1 MAFSPSKTNCK
12 SHAIS
17 TRWAWTSSKAAGPAP
32 IPRTPS
38 SSSAHALD
46 HARITAFSSTRK
58 AGVAVEDDA
67 IVQALL
73 DSEAEVVTLVGKSSE
88 LHVTGVLGATLE
100 ENLDMIADTV
110 AYLKAKGRTGA
121 DAVVRVLVD
130 STDGERRW
138 STVGSSTN
146 IIDASWMALADSM
159 EYWLTK
165 YVPR

>member
-1 MAFSPSKTNCK
+1 
-12 SHAIS
+12 
-17 TRWAWTSSKAAGPAP
+17 
-32 IPRTPS
+32 
-38 SSSAHALD
+38 
-46 HARITAFSSTRK
+46 
-58 AGVAVEDDA
+58 
-67 IVQALL
+67 
-73 DSEAEVVTLVGKSSE
+73 
-88 LHVTGVLGATLE
+88 
-100 ENLDMIADTV
+100 MIADTV

-165 YVPR
+165 YAPR